1 MGSARTFRDLIVWRK
16 AVDLAKAVYQA
27 TRAMP
32 ETERF
37 GLIAQMR
44 RAAVSVPSN
53 IAEGNARHTLK
64 DYIHFLSVARGSLAE
79 LETQITIAR
88 ELNMLNNPHP
98 LVDLLSETDR
108 LLQGL
113 IRSLQEK
120 RKRSAPS

>member
-16 AVDLAKAVYQA
+16 AVDLAKAVYEA

-37 GLIAQMR
+37 RLIAQMR

-64 DYIHFLSVARGSLAE
+64 DYIHCLSVARGSLAE

-120 RKRSAPS
+120 RKRSTPS

>member
-1 MGSARTFRDLIVWRK
+1 MGSARTFRDLIVWRR
-16 AVDLAKAVYQA
+16 AIELAKAVYQA

-64 DYIHFLSVARGSLAE
+64 DYIHFLSVAPGSLAE

-88 ELNMLNNPHP
+88 ELNMLNDPHP

>member
-1 MGSARTFRDLIVWRK
+1 MGSARTFRDLIVWRR
-16 AVDLAKAVYQA
+16 AIELAKAVYQA

-64 DYIHFLSVARGSLAE
+64 DYIHFLSMARGSLAE

-88 ELNMLNNPHP
+88 ELNMLNDPHP

-120 RKRSAPS
+120 RKRSTPS

>member
-1 MGSARTFRDLIVWRK
+1 MGSARTFRDLIVWRR
-16 AVDLAKAVYQA
+16 AIELAKAVYQA

-88 ELNMLNNPHP
+88 ELNMLNDPHP

>member
-1 MGSARTFRDLIVWRK
+1 MGSARTFRDLIVWRR
-16 AVDLAKAVYQA
+16 AIELAKAVYQA

>member
-1 MGSARTFRDLIVWRK
+1 MESARTFRDLIVWRK

-64 DYIHFLSVARGSLAE
+64 DYIHFLSLARGSLAE

-88 ELNMLNNPHP
+88 ELNMLNDPHP

-120 RKRSAPS
+120 RKRSGPS

>member
-1 MGSARTFRDLIVWRK
+1 MGSARTFRDLIVWRR
-16 AVDLAKAVYQA
+16 AIELAKAVYQA

-88 ELNMLNNPHP
+88 ELNMLNDPHP

-120 RKRSAPS
+120 RKRSGPS

>member
-1 MGSARTFRDLIVWRK
+1 MGSVRTFRDLIVWRK

-88 ELNMLNNPHP
+88 ELNMLNDPHP

-113 IRSLQEK
+113 IRSLQDK
-120 RKRSAPS
+120 RKRSGPS

>member
-1 MGSARTFRDLIVWRK
+1 MGSARTFRDLIVWRR
-16 AVDLAKAVYQA
+16 AIELAKAVYQA

-64 DYIHFLSVARGSLAE
+64 DYIHFLSMARGSLAE

-88 ELNMLNNPHP
+88 ELNMLNDPHP